1 MVHVV
6 YNTYPLWWFWMCS
19 VYETFCMISFSV
31 HNCCLIWSLLLIKD
45 VACVQAQRKLFKIAW
60 EGKSWIEQ
68 GFISLFY
75 FDKWCACRKWNF
87 GGEKNRGNSNPP
99 ASPDQHSNCT
109 RGHVLPISKSI
120 FVKQGYFFL
129 LFKEDERGLWNS
141 WKNSQ
146 AAQKRLCYFSFGLC
160 LYLISGCF

>member
-45 VACVQAQRKLFKIAW
+45 IACVQAQRKLFKIAW

-99 ASPDQHSNCT
+99 ASPDQHSKLHHRPCFAN
-109 RGHVLPISKSI
+109 
-120 FVKQGYFFL
+120 FFL
-129 LFKEDERGLWNS
+129 NICETRLFFPFIQRRREGSLK
-141 WKNSQ
+141 
-146 AAQKRLCYFSFGLC
+146 
-160 LYLISGCF
+160 

>member
-1 MVHVV
+1 MVNVV
-6 YNTYPLWWFWMCS
+6 YNTYP

-99 ASPDQHSNCT
+99 ASPDQHSKLHHRPSFAN
-109 RGHVLPISKSI
+109 
-120 FVKQGYFFL
+120 FFL
-129 LFKEDERGLWNS
+129 NICETRLFFPFYSKKAKGVSEIVGKTRRRRRNVPFFFLVVLIFYLWVLFL
-141 WKNSQ
+141 
-146 AAQKRLCYFSFGLC
+146 APYEL
-160 LYLISGCF
+160 